1 MVQASR
7 TIKVNEDLREARLD
21 RSLVWRGLVMKA
33 ENPLPF
39 VPVISSCKV
48 IERRA
53 DGLVREIVDK
63 GDSIREI
70 VTFYPERMVKFERTS
85 GRVLGTILNEIIE
98 DADGDLALKFTFTL
112 TIENVAADSAE
123 EKQLAAQMEGGYLM
137 AVRGTLKAMRT
148 LAAEQL
154 PSAAPRDDQPIGGEG
169 SRVCPSA
176 RE

>member
-1 MVQASR
+1 MVHASR
-7 TIKVNEDLREARLD
+7 TIKVNEDLREPPLT

-63 GDSIREI
+63 GDTITEV
-70 VTFYPERMVKFERTS
+70 VTFHPERMVKFERMS

-98 DADGDLALKFTFTL
+98 DGGGDLALKFTFTL
-112 TIENVAADSAE
+112 SIEGVAA
-123 EKQLAAQMEGGYLM
+123 
-137 AVRGTLKAMRT
+137 
-148 LAAEQL
+148 
-154 PSAAPRDDQPIGGEG
+154 AAPKKRTSPARWR
-169 SRVCPSA
+169 RVI
-176 RE
+176 

>member
-7 TIKVNEDLREARLD
+7 TIKVNEDPHEPPLT

-48 IERRA
+48 IERRS

-63 GDSIREI
+63 GDTISEA
-70 VTFYPERMVKFERTS
+70 VTFDPERRVKFERTS

-98 DADGDLALKFTFTL
+98 DGDGDLALKFTFTL
-112 TIENVAADSAE
+112 SIEGVAAGSAE
-123 EKQLAAQMEGGYLM
+123 EKDFAGQMEAGYLM
-137 AVRGTLKAMRT
+137 AVRATLKAMRK
-148 LAAEQL
+148 LAAENAL
-154 PSAAPRDDQPIGGEG
+154 PAA
-169 SRVCPSA
+169 S
-176 RE
+176 

>member
-7 TIKVNEDLREARLD
+7 TIKVNEDPREARLD

-39 VPVISSCKV
+39 VPVISSCNV

-148 LAAEQL
+148 LAAEQPL
-154 PSAAPRDDQPIGGEG
+154 SAAPRDDQPIGGEG
-169 SRVCPSA
+169 SRRA
-176 RE
+176 

>member
-7 TIKVNEDLREARLD
+7 TIKVNEDPREPRLD
-21 RSLVWRGLVMKA
+21 RNLVWRGLVMKA

-63 GDSIREI
+63 GDTIRET
-70 VTFYPERMVKFERTS
+70 VTFHPERLVKFERTS

-98 DADGDLALKFTFTL
+98 GSDGELALKFTFTL
-112 TIENVAADSAE
+112 TIENVAAGSAQ
-123 EKQLAAQMEGGYLM
+123 EKEFAAQMEDGYLM
-137 AVRGTLKAMRT
+137 AVRATLKAMRK
-148 LAAEQL
+148 LATEKVL
-154 PSAAPRDDQPIGGEG
+154 STAP
-169 SRVCPSA
+169 
-176 RE
+176 